1 MVCPLKK
8 QLVITCFT
16 AIATS
21 LALLAPYAIAN
32 SQILNHDDSKTNLAI
47 SDSYYKDGNAF
58 DEINEVSYNKGQL
71 SSLLYTDL
79 SDEDFTGDAVP
90 NSDD

>member
-1 MVCPLKK
+1 MIFPLKK

-16 AIATS
+16 AVATS

-32 SQILNHDDSKTNLAI
+32 SQILNHYDSKTNFAI
-47 SDSYYKDGNAF
+47 NDSVYKHGNTF
-58 DEINEVSYNKGQL
+58 DEINHVSYNKDQL
-71 SSLLYTDL
+71 ASLLYTDL

-90 NSDD
+90 NLDD